1 MHHIDFVNI
10 VKILRKSQ
18 SIYVKQIDDT
28 LIEINK
34 ELDIAQDNCT
44 FLQVIV
50 EPCQKLNLAK
60 TPLDIPS
67 KLKKIMNIIRVIWL
81 NSKYFNTKELIS
93 NIFQYLSN
101 QIIIYCRNKIDV
113 KKILNSHPRLGI
125 KVANMSIDCCV
136 SYKMIYTH
144 VSEYHKNLK
153 QHGIEWDL
161 DESAIFNHVD
171 AFIQRLYDL
180 IEICNAMIVF
190 GRFDETQVIPYSLF
204 GGTRGPEFEVTCREI
219 EQKFKDG
226 LSHIHNASTHILD
239 VHNSK
244 WHDDVAKYR
253 VLVRDLE
260 EIVENLF
267 SNVFMSVS
275 NVEEG
280 IEALCSLYY
289 FSVRQNLRSAYI
301 QKTSDVSNC
310 FGLLMKEQKFYII
323 WLNHSNIILTFL
335 YMYFL
340 DVATIYRRNYNN

>member
-1 MHHIDFVNI
+1 MQHIDFVNI
-10 VKILRKSQ
+10 MKILRKSQ

-28 LIEINK
+28 FNELII
-34 ELDIAQDNCT
+34 ELDIAQNNCT

-50 EPCQKLNLAK
+50 EPCQELNLVES
-60 TPLDIPS
+60 PLDIPP
-67 KLKKIMNIIRVIWL
+67 KLKRIMNVIRVIWL

-93 NIFQYLSN
+93 NLFQYLSN

-113 KKILNSHPRLGI
+113 KKILCNHPRLGI
-125 KVANMSIDCCV
+125 KVANMSIDCCIA
-136 SYKMIYTH
+136 YKMIYTH
-144 VSEYHKNLK
+144 VSEYHKNRK
-153 QHGIEWDL
+153 QMIEWNL

-190 GRFDETQVIPYSLF
+190 GRFDETQVIPPPLF
-204 GGTRGPEFEVTCREI
+204 GGTRGPEFEVTCQEI
-219 EQKFKDG
+219 EKRFKDE
-226 LSHIHNASTHILD
+226 LVHIQNVSSHILD

-253 VLVRDLE
+253 LLVRDLE

-267 SNVFMSVS
+267 SNVFLSVC

-289 FSVRQNLRSAYI
+289 FSVRQNLRPAYI
-301 QKTSDVSNC
+301 QKTSDVS
-310 FGLLMKEQKFYII
+310 QQTAII
-323 WLNHSNIILTFL
+323 
-335 YMYFL
+335 
-340 DVATIYRRNYNN
+340 